1 MKNSVLRLRSRSLK
15 SRVLAVGLLSLGL
28 CQGGA
33 ETRSDEFRVAPLT
46 AEEQRGLSAIEAS
59 EVLSTI
65 SFLAADEL
73 AGRDTPSVELNIAA
87 AYVAARFRGAGL
99 EGLGPDGSFYQTHEL
114 IQYGPPEGSV
124 RLQQGTELLA
134 VTGAVFGG
142 DTEAQ
147 VRGAVTTEMTGPGV
161 KGAVVVI
168 EEPALPPQAVGN
180 ASAVTVTLAR
190 RVLPLVTQGA
200 AAVLIRV
207 RPDSPLPEALELMR
221 DRPLTLPAQLQV
233 TIPVVLVPA
242 ESALQGE
249 VELTVPA
256 RTAVVSEVR
265 NVVAILRGSDAKL
278 TDEAILFSAHLDHI
292 GRLSGD
298 RGGDTINNGADDNA
312 TGVTAVVTLA
322 DAYAALPVR
331 PARSVIFMTFWGEE
345 KGLLGSKFYCDSPL
359 WPLDRTVANINIEM
373 IGRPEAGAEGKMWG
387 TGWTRSTLGQQLA
400 AGAARV
406 GVEVFHREDVSEML
420 YSRSDNYSFV
430 QKGVIAHSFS
440 AGSLHSDYHQPT
452 DEYTRLNVSH
462 MARII
467 EGLFA
472 GSLPLARGEM
482 TPVATAK

>member
-1 MKNSVLRLRSRSLK
+1 MKSSVLRLRSGALK
-15 SRVLAVGLLSLGL
+15 TRVLAMGLLSLGL
-28 CQGGA
+28 CHGGA

-65 SFLAADEL
+65 SFLAADEM
-73 AGRDTPSVELNIAA
+73 AGRDTPSLELNIAA

-99 EGLGPDGSFYQTHEL
+99 EGLGPEGSFYQTHEL
-114 IQYGPPEGSV
+114 IQYGPPEGAV

-147 VRGAVTTEMTGPGV
+147 VRGQVTTEATGPSV
-161 KGAVVVI
+161 KGGLVVI

-190 RVLPLVTQGA
+190 RVLPMVTQGA

-207 RPDSPLPEALELMR
+207 RPDSPLPEALQLMR

-233 TIPVVLVPA
+233 TIPVVLVPS
-242 ESALQGE
+242 ESVLQGE

-256 RTAVVSEVR
+256 RKAVVSEVR

-278 TDEAILFSAHLDHI
+278 SEEAILFSAHLDHI

-373 IGRPEAGAEGKMWG
+373 IGRPEAGAEEKMWG
-387 TGWTRSTLGQQLA
+387 TGWTRSTLGQQMA

-420 YSRSDNYSFV
+420 YARSDNYSFV

-452 DEYTRLNVSH
+452 DEYTRLNVAH
-462 MARII
+462 MARVI

-472 GSLPLARGEM
+472 GSLPLARGEL
-482 TPVATAK
+482 TPVANAK